1 MSVSSISGSLAS
13 SVSAASTKKA
23 DESIE
28 QLAAEG
34 DPTAIA
40 ELKLEQQLE
49 TPKQASGPSEPGK
62 GGSVDTY
69 V

>member
-1 MSVSSISGSLAS
+1 MAINGISGSVHS
-13 SVSAASTKKA
+13 FDPSSTKSKA

-34 DPTAIA
+34 DPIAIA
-40 ELKLEQQLE
+40 ELKAEEPQQN
-49 TPKQASGPSEPGK
+49 PAQAGASEPGK
-62 GGSVDTY
+62 GQQIDKY

>member
-1 MSVSSISGSLAS
+1 MSISGISHATQSFKS
-13 SVSAASTKKA
+13 SASTSKA
-23 DESIE
+23 GESIE

-40 ELKLEQQLE
+40 ELKQEELQAQP
-49 TPKQASGPSEPGK
+49 PKAGASEPGK
-62 GGSVDTY
+62 GEQFDQY